1 MSSEC
6 ECDSKSMTK
15 IYKLEFCNEDIHSS
29 RPRFLVDFEMIFL
42 ILFSMKDFEMV
53 NSEVCVRNA
62 CIVSE
67 ILFTTTYI

>member
-1 MSSEC
+1 
-6 ECDSKSMTK
+6 MTK

-29 RPRFLVDFEMIFL
+29 GTSFLLDFEMIFFFFFFL
-42 ILFSMKDFEMV
+42 TEDFEMV

>member
-1 MSSEC
+1 
-6 ECDSKSMTK
+6 MTK

-29 RPRFLVDFEMIFL
+29 STSFLVDFEMNFFL
-42 ILFSMKDFEMV
+42 MKDFEMV

>member
-1 MSSEC
+1 
-6 ECDSKSMTK
+6 MTK

-29 RPRFLVDFEMIFL
+29 GTSFLLDFEMIFFFL
-42 ILFSMKDFEMV
+42 MKDFEMV

>member
-1 MSSEC
+1 
-6 ECDSKSMTK
+6 MTK

-29 RPRFLVDFEMIFL
+29 GTSFLLDFEMIF
-42 ILFSMKDFEMV
+42 FFFFFTKDFEMV